1 MLYKGNHFDCII
13 QIFTQLF
20 LLECKKNRRIWNDVP
35 IFGGTIADNH
45 FFFCQNF
52 MSNFRKTIETQKAIN
67 QAVEEIFKHF
77 RDVISYAETLE
88 TMADAQVELMELM
101 EINRTI
107 AANSEYGLETV
118 PTDDIVNFIH
128 EANQAYRL
136 LRPFAKLMGQVYGN
150 ED

>member
-1 MLYKGNHFDCII
+1 MPNKERKQPLPHRVEIRKRLQGLSIM
-13 QIFTQLF
+13 F
-20 LLECKKNRRIWNDVP
+20 LTARSAVY
-35 IFGGTIADNH
+35 
-45 FFFCQNF
+45 FFCQNI

-67 QAVEEIFKHF
+67 GAVEEIFRHF

-118 PTDDIVNFIH
+118 PTDNIVNFIH

-150 ED
+150 EE

>member
-1 MLYKGNHFDCII
+1 MILTARSAIY
-13 QIFTQLF
+13 
-20 LLECKKNRRIWNDVP
+20 
-35 IFGGTIADNH
+35 
-45 FFFCQNF
+45 FFVKSI

-101 EINRTI
+101 EINRII
-107 AANSEYGLETV
+107 AANSEHGLETV